1 MLARLTQAEFDRYV
15 PWAYEL
21 AMRAECAS
29 YPTWRDGIKTREDFM
44 ERARRGFADEEVLL
58 FRHEG
63 EVCGWIQ
70 WYSIPAENYAMTVTF
85 LVESHAEEAAGE
97 FVAHVARR
105 CPGAALDIGLD
116 GANTQAAAALESCGF
131 TLLEKAVNHTIFFDQ
146 YAPVA
151 GVQGVSLLTEADED
165 DFRRLHNW
173 PDMYWNAERIL
184 ADLPNWKVYLH
195 RRQGEAVAALV
206 CKDVDWPEVFSV
218 DFGGGDFLPESY
230 RCLMA
235 ACLNDLHAGG
245 RHHMTYFEEDEC
257 ALPILASLGFERV
270 GRYLGYRKELKEE

>member
-1 MLARLTQAEFDRYV
+1 MLTRLTQAEFDRYAS
-15 PWAYEL
+15 WAYGL
-21 AMRAECAS
+21 AMGEEHCS
-29 YPTWRDGIKTREDFM
+29 YPTWKDGIKTREDFM
-44 ERARRGFADEEVLL
+44 QRARRSFTDEEVLL

-63 EVCGWIQ
+63 EVHGWIQ
-70 WYSIPAENYAMTVTF
+70 WYADPEESYAMTVSF
-85 LVESHAEEAAGE
+85 LVESHAEEAARE
-97 FVAHVARR
+97 FVAHVAQAS
-105 CPGAALDIGLD
+105 PGITLDIGLD

-131 TLLEKAVNHTIFFDQ
+131 TLLEKSVNHTIFFDR

-151 GVQGVSLLTEADED
+151 AAQGVSLLTAADEN

-195 RRQGEAVAALV
+195 RENGAAVAALV
-206 CKDVDWPEVFSV
+206 CRAGDWPEVFSV
-218 DFGGGDFLPESY
+218 DFGGGEFLPESY

-235 ACLNDLHAGG
+235 TCLNDLHAAGCT
-245 RHHMTYFEEDEC
+245 HMSCFEEDEC

-270 GRYLGYRKELKEE
+270 GWYLGYRKELKEE